1 LDEEETRGLELEAAR
16 ARQEELGDLVMRL
29 ILLVNSEPDLR
40 GSMSGLTAAQFE
52 MVADSLALALSRR
65 QAVQALKEREGNL
78 RQLFENMEEGFAV
91 HDDITERKR
100 AEEELHIKN
109 ELLENIFATS
119 TDFIF
124 VKDRQLRTIMC
135 NEAFSR
141 LLGKRP
147 EDLVG
152 KTDIENGWDPE
163 HVKGNAEKGIVGYEQ
178 SDLEALRGK
187 MVRTVY
193 DWRTTSGK
201 GLVVDSIK
209 QPLRNSAGEITG
221 LLGISRDISD
231 QVATRAA
238 LENRERELESSTREL
253 RELNEHLVRVREDER
268 RSFAREIHDEL
279 GQRLTALNLGLYA
292 VMDDLEEGRDDLR
305 ARLDSLVGLNK
316 EAIAEI
322 QSLASRMRPR
332 ILDDLGLASALEWL
346 VADQGA
352 RGGPLISLEQDLDE
366 DRITPELGT
375 VVFRLVQE
383 SLTNI
388 VRHAQAGHAIVV
400 IRMNEHKLFVKVED
414 DGVGIATEKMS
425 DRHSF
430 GILGMRERALS
441 LGGSFVI
448 RGEKGKGTV
457 VAVELPLGES
467 AEAKDG

>member
-100 AEEELHIKN
+100 AEEELRIKN

-238 LENRERELESSTREL
+238 LENRERELDSSTREL

-316 EAIAEI
+316 EAMAEI